1 MRKSSLAK
9 MAILSAILI
18 VSNSCA
24 TGIHRC
30 YEGEPRPESEIAKIH
45 FRGFVSYTVVGT
57 PCRII
62 KQSRKY
68 NSSKWNKW
76 YIELLPGKY
85 WISGEIDTSKWI
97 TPQNNVPCF
106 QIVTVEAGQNYT
118 FKAFLGVTGPKTIRV
133 GDSEVT
139 FPFGYPDCEIKQQ
152 PR

>member
-1 MRKSSLAK
+1 MRKLSLAK

-62 KQSRKY
+62 KESRKY

-85 WISGEIDTSKWI
+85 WISGEIDTSIGI
-97 TPQNNVPCF
+97 TSQNNVPCW

-118 FKAFLGVTGPKTIRV
+118 FKAFFRVTHSKTIRIR
-133 GDSEVT
+133 DSEFT
-139 FPFGYPDCEIKQQ
+139 FPGGYPDCEFKHK
-152 PR
+152 PK